1 MYKST
6 NDFVVDWK
14 NESESTLKI
23 LKVLN
28 DSSLSQRVSSE
39 GRTLGFIAWH
49 IVLTLGEMGGKAGLT
64 IDAPAENVPHP
75 NSASSISTVYEKAA
89 RGLSEEVQKKWND
102 KMLGEVIEMYG
113 EKWTRAQALAG
124 LLKHEI
130 HHRAQITVLM
140 RQAGL
145 KVPGVYGPAK
155 EEWANYGMQPM
166 A

>member
-1 MYKST
+1 
-6 NDFVVDWK
+6 
-14 NESESTLKI
+14 
-23 LKVLN
+23 
-28 DSSLSQRVSSE
+28 
-39 GRTLGFIAWH
+39 
-49 IVLTLGEMGGKAGLT
+49 
-64 IDAPAENVPHP
+64 
-75 NSASSISTVYEKAA
+75 
-89 RGLSEEVQKKWND
+89 
-102 KMLGEVIEMYG
+102 MLGEVIEMYG

-155 EEWANYGMQPM
+155 EEWVSYGMQPM

>member
-1 MYKST
+1 MYKT
-6 NDFVVDWK
+6 INDFTTDWK
-14 NESESTLKI
+14 NESDSTLKI
-23 LKVLN
+23 LKALT
-28 DSSLSQRVSSE
+28 DTSLSQKVTAE
-39 GRTLGFIAWH
+39 GRTLGFLAWH

-64 IDAPAENVPHP
+64 IEAPAENSSVPD
-75 NSASSISTVYEKAA
+75 SSSEISLAYEKTAK
-89 RGLSEEVQKKWND
+89 GLGEEVQKKWSD

-124 LLKHEI
+124 LLKHEV

-155 EEWANYGMQPM
+155 EEWAQYGMPPM
-166 A
+166 K

>member
-6 NDFVVDWK
+6 NDFVADWK

-23 LKVLN
+23 LKALN

-64 IDAPAENVPHP
+64 IHAPTENAPQP
-75 NSASSISTVYEKAA
+75 SSASSLSALYEEAA

-113 EKWTRAQALAG
+113 EKWTRAQTLAG